1 MFGGGCGCAATPFFI
16 GMCMSTC
23 LINPVRHRGEPNLP
37 THGILAVNPSDRASF
52 AALAKECFLHRHG
65 LFNAELYCNDR
76 LFLAG
81 PAVGAPMAV
90 LCLEKLIALGA
101 RRIVLYGWCG
111 SLAQSLRIGDLFMP
125 TDALSEEGTSAHYQP
140 TPLPIVDTLH
150 RDLLKALIGLGHAP
164 RQGMIWTTDA
174 VYRETREKVASLGAR
189 GILAVD
195 MEYAALR
202 TVAAFRGVSLAAVL
216 LVSDELSG
224 AAWRSGYG
232 QPAFR
237 RQSRTL
243 LAQLATLL
251 SSRVDQ
257 LP

>member
-1 MFGGGCGCAATPFFI
+1 
-16 GMCMSTC
+16 MSIC
-23 LINPVRHRGEPNLP
+23 LINPGRHSGEPSLP
-37 THGILAVNPSDRASF
+37 AHGILAVNPSDRSSF
-52 AALAKECFLHRHG
+52 GSLAKEFALQRHG

-111 SLAQSLRIGDLFMP
+111 SLVQNLHIGDLFMP

-140 TPLPIVDTLH
+140 VPLPIADSLH
-150 RDLLKALIGLGHAP
+150 RDLLDRLVGLEYAP
-164 RQGMIWTTDA
+164 RQGVIWTTDA
-174 VYRETREKVASLGAR
+174 VYRETREKVAIHGAH

-202 TVAAFRGVSLAAVL
+202 TVAAFRGISLAAVM
-216 LVSDELSG
+216 LVSDELFG
-224 AAWRSGYG
+224 PAWRSGYG

-243 LAQLATLL
+243 LAQIATLL
-251 SSRVDQ
+251 SPSMDQ

>member
-1 MFGGGCGCAATPFFI
+1 
-16 GMCMSTC
+16 MCMSTC
-23 LINPVRHRGEPNLP
+23 LINPARQSGEPILP
-37 THGILAVNPSDRASF
+37 PQGILAVNPSDRASF
-52 AALAKECFLHRHG
+52 ASLVKAFALERHR
-65 LFNAELYCNDR
+65 LFNAELYGNER
-76 LFLAG
+76 MFLAG

-111 SLAQSLRIGDLFMP
+111 SLVPSLRIGDLFMP

-140 TPLPIVDTLH
+140 SPPPTVDKLH
-150 RDLLKALIGLGHAP
+150 GDLLASLVSMGYAP
-164 RQGMIWTTDA
+164 WQGMIWTTDA
-174 VYRETREKVASLGAR
+174 VYRETREKVASHGAC

-202 TVAAFRGVSLAAVL
+202 TVAAFRGVSLAAVM
-216 LVSDELSG
+216 LVSDELFG
-224 AAWRSGYG
+224 ASWRSGYS
-232 QPAFR
+232 QAPFR

-243 LAQLATLL
+243 LAHLSTLL
-251 SSRVDQ
+251 SRVPNQ

>member
-1 MFGGGCGCAATPFFI
+1 
-16 GMCMSTC
+16 MSTC
-23 LINPVRHRGEPNLP
+23 LINPARHRGEPILP
-37 THGILAVNPSDRASF
+37 AHGILAVNPSDKASF
-52 AALAKECFLHRHG
+52 ASLAKEFALQRHG

-76 LFLAG
+76 FFLAG

-125 TDALSEEGTSAHYQP
+125 TDALSEEGTSAHYPP
-140 TPLPIVDTLH
+140 TPLPIPIADTLQ
-150 RDLLKALIGLGHAP
+150 RDLLDRLIGQGYAP
-164 RQGMIWTTDA
+164 HQGIIWTTDA
-174 VYRETREKVASLGAR
+174 VYRETREKVASHGAR

-202 TVAAFRGVSLAAVL
+202 TVAAFRGVSLAAVM

-251 SSRVDQ
+251 PFSLDL

>member
-1 MFGGGCGCAATPFFI
+1 
-16 GMCMSTC
+16 MSTC
-23 LINPVRHRGEPNLP
+23 LINPARHRGEPSLP
-37 THGILAVNPSDRASF
+37 VQGILAVNPSDRASF
-52 AALAKECFLHRHG
+52 ASLAKKFAMQRHG
-65 LFNAELYCNDR
+65 LFNAELYCNDW

-101 RRIVLYGWCG
+101 LRIVLYGWCG
-111 SLAQSLRIGDLFMP
+111 SLAQSLRVGDLFMP

-140 TPLPIVDTLH
+140 TPLPIDDTLH
-150 RDLLKALIGLGHAP
+150 RDLLDRLISLGYAP
-164 RQGMIWTTDA
+164 HQGMIWTTDA
-174 VYRETREKVASLGAR
+174 VYRETREKVASHGAR

-202 TVAAFRGVSLAAVL
+202 TVAAFRGVSLAAL
-216 LVSDELSG
+216 MLVSDELTG
-224 AAWRSGYG
+224 AVWRSGYG

-243 LAQLATLL
+243 LVQLATLL
-251 SSRVDQ
+251 SPSLNQ